1 LFCELDIDIDN
12 ARVRE
17 FVEQLV
23 NGVHPSLPESTTMA
37 LRRLL
42 MTYQDVLSR
51 CEVDLSL
58 TDLTTSLI
66 DTGDARPIRKQ
77 HDTKTP
83 AHTEAISGLVD
94 SMLSQEVIEPACKAL
109 ASNIVLVSKTTHT
122 VVVLTID
129 IEQRHRWS
137 HLVSPLLFVSHIIV
151 DIVEAHSLRLSQ
163 TTV

>member
-1 LFCELDIDIDN
+1 MHTDDKLFCELDIDIDN

-77 HDTKTP
+77 HDTK
-83 AHTEAISGLVD
+83 AIPKLFPG
-94 SMLSQEVIEPACKAL
+94 MLSQEVIEPACKAL